1 MLEDVGRFGQSS
13 PGKNQLRLAELV
25 ERLVVNRRHGIQQL
39 VGKLPSNDGP
49 NLGDLPHG
57 REAVEPSQQT
67 VVQRCWNRESGWRA
81 AQNVAVGRLLEEPR
95 SEDCLS

>member
-25 ERLVVNRRHGIQQL
+25 ERLLQRLVVNRRHGIQQL
-39 VGKLPSNDGP
+39 VGKLSSNDGP

-67 VVQRCWNRESGWRA
+67 VVQRCWNRESG
-81 AQNVAVGRLLEEPR
+81 
-95 SEDCLS
+95 